1 MVRRRYSGLW
11 VLLVVGIAVGLLW
24 YFGQKYGEQ
33 PATIPAVI
41 DVAVPEQPVE
51 VPLVVSPYVN
61 YHMAIE
67 TLYKNVSGY
76 RIDEEEKKAIRNEG
90 GDPTYGEILYESAEV
105 LLNDLQLT
113 PDDVFYDL
121 GSGAGKFVDQAYVT
135 TPVKK
140 AAGIELSKTRYEMAQ
155 ARVPQI
161 QALAEISAEFDY
173 VLNQALTGKTA
184 QRTRIVPSKTIEFI
198 NENILKAD
206 LSDATVIF
214 MCSTCFSDE
223 LMQKIVD
230 KLADLREGLRVLTL
244 KDLPP
249 HEHFKLVRQYQLPMS
264 WSKSSPGSPVYLYR
278 LDPSTP
284 LRVSEAGIEVAVDG
298 SQENFEK

>member
-1 MVRRRYSGLW
+1 MIKRRYSGLGII
-11 VLLVVGIAVGLLW
+11 VTVGAAVVCLW
-24 YFGQKYGEQ
+24 YFGQKYDE
-33 PATIPAVI
+33 PATIPA
-41 DVAVPEQPVE
+41 AVEAAASQQTIE

-61 YHMAIE
+61 YQMAIE
-67 TLYKNVSGY
+67 TLYHAVSGY

-90 GDPTYGEILYESAEV
+90 GDPTYGEILYESAQA
-105 LLNDLQLT
+105 LLKDLQLT
-113 PDDVFYDL
+113 SDDVFYDL
-121 GSGAGKFVDQAYVT
+121 GSGAGKFVDQAYLT

-173 VLNQALTGKTA
+173 VLNQALAGKAA
-184 QRTRIVPSKTIEFI
+184 QRVRIAPSKTIEFI

-206 LSDATVIF
+206 LRDATVVF

-223 LMQKIVD
+223 LMQQIVD
-230 KLADLREGLRVLTL
+230 KLAGLQEGLRVLTL
-244 KDLPP
+244 KDLPA

-278 LDPSTP
+278 LDRSQP
-284 LRVSEAGIEVAVDG
+284 VAV
-298 SQENFEK
+298 EMEK